1 MGWPKKKIKISNRCG
16 VRAFPLFPLGGD
28 QKEFLT
34 HWNRF
39 PTLHYANND
48 HFKIGIGIDAL
59 VCSTYVASSSV
70 VKRSLLWRSVT
81 SEVCF
86 ESLKK
91 FNSTFIVENRDSKQ
105 TSLVTERHNR
115 ERLTTLLLATAAL
128 ESRLSAVKI
137 LLEDIF

>member
-1 MGWPKKKIKISNRCG
+1 MAKMSLPLKISSRCG
-16 VRAFPLFPLGGD
+16 VRAFPLFALGGD

-59 VCSTYVASSSV
+59 VCSTYVASNSV

-86 ESLKK
+86 ESQKRRE
-91 FNSTFIVENRDSKQ
+91 SIVYILTEFQMSR
-105 TSLVTERHNR
+105 SL
-115 ERLTTLLLATAAL
+115 LTIQM
-128 ESRLSAVKI
+128 I
-137 LLEDIF
+137 LIG